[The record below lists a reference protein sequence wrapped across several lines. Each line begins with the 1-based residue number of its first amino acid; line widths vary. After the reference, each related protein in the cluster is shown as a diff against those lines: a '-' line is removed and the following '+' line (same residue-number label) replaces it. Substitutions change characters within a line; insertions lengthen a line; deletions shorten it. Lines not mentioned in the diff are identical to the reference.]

1 MHLLAVVYAG
11 FGDKHGGEGEG
22 EAEGDKVIDNTGDV
36 VLLDTVVVVELV
48 TNDDV
53 DFTLF
58 FISEKSRGLVGSLM
72 SLGMGFVF
80 TELFKLELE
89 LDGCILLEFADK
101 STLETKLTLS
111 AFC

>member
-11 FGDKHGGEGEG
+11 LGDKHGGEGDG
-22 EAEGDKVIDNTGDV
+22 ETDGDRDIDNTGDV
-36 VLLDTVVVVELV
+36 LDVTVVVLV
-48 TNDDV
+48 QVNVDDV

-72 SLGMGFVF
+72 SLGMGFIF
-80 TELFKLELE
+80 TELLKLELE
-89 LDGCILLEFADK
+89 LDGCILFELADK
-101 STLETKLTLS
+101 STLETKVTLS

>member
-1 MHLLAVVYAG
+1 MAVLDVTV
-11 FGDKHGGEGEG
+11 EVLVQV
-22 EAEGDKVIDNTGDV
+22 KV
-36 VLLDTVVVVELV
+36 
-48 TNDDV
+48 DDV

-72 SLGMGFVF
+72 SLGMGFIF
-80 TELFKLELE
+80 TELLRLELE
-89 LDGCILLEFADK
+89 LVGCILLQLADK

>member
-11 FGDKHGGEGEG
+11 LGDKHGGEGDG
-22 EAEGDKVIDNTGDV
+22 ETDGDRDIDNTGDV
-36 VLLDTVVVVELV
+36 LDVTVVVLV
-48 TNDDV
+48 QVIVDDV

-72 SLGMGFVF
+72 SLGMGFIF
-80 TELFKLELE
+80 TELLKLELE
-89 LDGCILLEFADK
+89 LDGCILFELADK
-101 STLETKLTLS
+101 STLETKVTLS